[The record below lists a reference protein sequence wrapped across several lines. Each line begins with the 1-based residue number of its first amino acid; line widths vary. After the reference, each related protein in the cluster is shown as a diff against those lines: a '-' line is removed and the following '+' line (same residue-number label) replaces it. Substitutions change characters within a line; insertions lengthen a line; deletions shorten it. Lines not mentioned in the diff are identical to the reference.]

1 MNRPLIISS
10 IISSTP
16 YGSFEQRVT
25 NLSADEMRAMLR
37 SIFMDLYPE
46 GADTPES
53 EWDEETVDS
62 VAETFWCMGLV
73 PPLKTEQNTPEMRE
87 RIEAAFGTSD
97 AFRLNHTADDGD
109 DDFEAAF
116 EHGQWFIQVTAPA
129 RDDVPTTYSVVDAEP
144 GIDGFGFEEV

>member
-46 GADTPES
+46 GADTPE
-53 EWDEETVDS
+53 WDGETMDS
-62 VAETFWCMGLV
+62 VAETFWCMGFV

-87 RIEAAFGTSD
+87 RIEAAFLAYLD
-97 AFRLNHTADDGD
+97 TATGD
-109 DDFEAAF
+109 DNLTTEVFF
-116 EHGQWFIQVTAPA
+116 EHGQWWA
-129 RDDVPTTYSVVDAEP
+129 RCENEEREDSNERTFSVVDAEP
-144 GIDGFGFEEV
+144 GIDGFGFEET